1 MHLFHS
7 RFHRHERHHARGR
20 FGAFWHAAFH
30 QSRGFHHHHHHDRHH
45 GEASWGA
52 GRVPLRD
59 RAAAFLDLDTDQIQ
73 RMDHLFEQV
82 NVARRAA
89 KDVLR
94 SPDFAALVENENFRR
109 EDAQVLFD
117 RRIDA
122 LKAAGPSLVEAFGDF
137 FDALDFEQ
145 QQMLRFALR
154 RRRHG
159 HNGRHDAP
167 PAAD

>member
-7 RFHRHERHHARGR
+7 RFHRHERRHPHGR

-30 QSRGFHHHHHHDRHH
+30 HSRGFHDH
-45 GEASWGA
+45 GDTSSRP
-52 GRVPLRD
+52 GRMPLRA
-59 RAAAFLDLDTDQIQ
+59 RAAAFLDLDEPQLDQL
-73 RMDHLFEQV
+73 DHLFEQV
-82 NVARRAA
+82 NAARRAA

-94 SPDFAALVENENFRR
+94 SAEFAALVENENFRR
-109 EDAQVLFD
+109 EDAQVLWD
-117 RRIDA
+117 RRIGT
-122 LKAAGPSLVEAFGDF
+122 LKAAGPSLVAAFGDF

>member
-7 RFHRHERHHARGR
+7 RFHRHERRHPHGR

-30 QSRGFHHHHHHDRHH
+30 HSRGFHDHGHH
-45 GEASWGA
+45 GEASA
-52 GRVPLRD
+52 RPGRVPLRS
-59 RAAAFLDLDTDQIQ
+59 RAAAFLDLDAIQ
-73 RMDHLFEQV
+73 LERMDHLFEQV
-82 NVARRAA
+82 FAVRRAT

-94 SPDFAALVENENFRR
+94 SAQFAALVENENFRR

-117 RRIDA
+117 RRIET
-122 LKAAGPSLVEAFGDF
+122 LKAAGPSLVAAFGDF

>member
-7 RFHRHERHHARGR
+7 RFHRHEGHPARGR

-30 QSRGFHHHHHHDRHH
+30 RSRFHDHH
-45 GEASWGA
+45 GHHGGASLHP
-52 GRVPLRD
+52 GRVPLRS
-59 RAAAFLDLDTDQIQ
+59 RAAAFLDLDADQME
-73 RMDHLFEQV
+73 RMDRLFDQV
-82 NVARRAA
+82 CSARRAA
-89 KDVLR
+89 KGVLR
-94 SPDFAALVENENFRR
+94 SAEFAALVENENFRR
-109 EDAQVLFD
+109 EDAQALFD
-117 RRIDA
+117 RRIDT
-122 LKAAGPSLVEAFGDF
+122 LKATGPSVVAAFGDF

>member
-7 RFHRHERHHARGR
+7 RFHRHERHHAHGR

-30 QSRGFHHHHHHDRHH
+30 HAQGFHHHDGHR
-45 GEASWGA
+45 GEDTFRP
-52 GRVPLRD
+52 GRVPLRS
-59 RAAAFLDLDTDQIQ
+59 RAAAFLDLDATQVD
-73 RMDHLFEQV
+73 RMDRLFEQV
-82 NVARRAA
+82 CAARVAA

-94 SPDFAALVENENFRR
+94 SAEFAALVENENFRR

-117 RRIDA
+117 RRIET
-122 LKAAGPSLVEAFGDF
+122 LKAAGPSLVAAFGDF

>member
-30 QSRGFHHHHHHDRHH
+30 HSRPFHDHHA
-45 GEASWGA
+45 EASFRP
-52 GRVPLRD
+52 GRVPLRS
-59 RAAAFLDLDTDQIQ
+59 RAAAFLDLDAEQME
-73 RMDHLFEQV
+73 RMDRLFDEV
-82 NVARRAA
+82 CTARRAA

-94 SPDFAALVENENFRR
+94 SAEFAALVENENFRR
-109 EDAQVLFD
+109 EEAQALFD
-117 RRIDA
+117 RRIDT
-122 LKAAGPSLVEAFGDF
+122 LKAIGPSVVAAFGDF
-137 FDALDFEQ
+137 FDTLDFEQ